1 MRFTELPRR
10 VLFSLALL
18 LAAVSV
24 SYSALWMYYARWE
37 RKARLGV
44 QPQYLRSEKVIRIAE
59 VIPGA
64 PAAAAGIRAGDRLV
78 EINGRALDTANPF
91 YDAVVRGQPGDE
103 VELRVERPGEA
114 AFRVRVRLAPLPAA
128 NDNPGFGEWLA
139 SELVNSYP
147 VLFVVVG
154 LPMLFLRLNDRNAW
168 LLALLF
174 AGLIA
179 GAPLLLLEPVVHP
192 GLRGFM
198 LFYKILGVGLSPA
211 LFYFFF
217 AVFPEASPLERRA
230 PHLKWLL
237 LIGSLLVAAPLAVWG
252 LYAGSSAPLLRF
264 ANRVGGDTARTVI
277 FSYFFGGMAL
287 GLASL
292 VGSGLRAPSAETRR
306 KLKVIVWGTVVGM
319 VPFLLVFAAAVLT
332 RRNYYDFPFWVWTPP
347 VMLSFLIPLSMAYA
361 VVKHRV
367 LEVPVLLKRSA
378 RYLLVQR
385 GFMLLMVV
393 LLVAVTFRLARASS
407 EAFGMQAS
415 VAAPVGILLGS
426 ALGILLAV
434 GAGEVGKRITQ
445 RIDRAFFRS
454 AYDARQILEDLA
466 EKTRTATSREELAT
480 LLRRQIGDALYP
492 KTRYVYLEDAQGR
505 LAATASDVAPE
516 LGVLPREWPV
526 LESLARYGRPW
537 EVPPMD
543 TEHLGGAQ
551 NPEDSGPRLPHAVGP
566 LALDAL
572 GAFLQQIGGEPRE
585 QVTGT
590 FQLEWLRSGAAP
602 RLMQLEPECLVPL
615 VGRNKRL
622 VGLLVLGPRMSEEP
636 YSGEDHRLLASVAT
650 HAATALEGIRL
661 AEEIAERIESQ
672 RKATHEIEI
681 AQKVQRRLLPQKQP
695 KLETLEYVGLCIQAR
710 AVGGDYY
717 DYLDLGPGRLGL
729 VQADIAGKGISA
741 ALLMANLQANLRSQY
756 AVALEDIPRLLRS
769 VNRLFVENTEP
780 AHYATAFFAVYDDA
794 ERRLRYENC
803 GHNPPLLVRA
813 DGRVD
818 RLQGSATVL
827 GMFEPW
833 ECSLAETQLQPGD
846 LLVIYSDG
854 VSEAQSDDGDF
865 FGEERL
871 LEAIRA
877 HQHLPVSELVE
888 TLARTVVTFSG
899 REQEDDITLVVA
911 RGR

>member
-1 MRFTELPRR
+1 MWG
-10 VLFSLALL
+10 L
-18 LAAVSV
+18 LAA
-24 SYSALWMYYARWE
+24 
-37 RKARLGV
+37 
-44 QPQYLRSEKVIRIAE
+44 
-59 VIPGA
+59 
-64 PAAAAGIRAGDRLV
+64 
-78 EINGRALDTANPF
+78 
-91 YDAVVRGQPGDE
+91 
-103 VELRVERPGEA
+103 
-114 AFRVRVRLAPLPAA
+114 
-128 NDNPGFGEWLA
+128 
-139 SELVNSYP
+139 
-147 VLFVVVG
+147 
-154 LPMLFLRLNDRNAW
+154 
-168 LLALLF
+168 
-174 AGLIA
+174 
-179 GAPLLLLEPVVHP
+179 
-192 GLRGFM
+192 
-198 LFYKILGVGLSPA
+198 
-211 LFYFFF
+211 
-217 AVFPEASPLERRA
+217 
-230 PHLKWLL
+230 
-237 LIGSLLVAAPLAVWG
+237 
-252 LYAGSSAPLLRF
+252 SSAPLLNF
-264 ANRVGGDTARTVI
+264 ASGLGEGVARTVI
-277 FSYFFGGMAL
+277 FSYFFGGMGL

-292 VGSGLRAPSAETRR
+292 VWNGLRAPSAETRR
-306 KLKVIVWGTVVGM
+306 KLKVIVWGTVVGL
-319 VPFLLVFAAAVLT
+319 VPFLLVLAASLAT
-332 RRNYYDFPFWVWTPP
+332 GRNYYDFPFWVWTPP

-393 LLVAVTFRLARASS
+393 LIVAVAFRLARASS
-407 EAFGMQAS
+407 EAFGLQAS

-434 GAGEVGKRITQ
+434 GAGEVGRRITQ

-505 LAATASDVAPE
+505 LAATASGVPSE
-516 LGVLPREWPV
+516 LEALPREWPV
-526 LESLARYGRPW
+526 LEALARYGRPW
-537 EVPPMD
+537 EVPPVD
-543 TEHLGGAQ
+543 AGRFPDAAT
-551 NPEDSGPRLPHAVGP
+551 DSEAAGPRLPHAVGP

-585 QVTGT
+585 RVTGT

-602 RLMQLEPECLVPL
+602 KLMQLEPECLVPL
-615 VGRNKRL
+615 VGRDRRL

-650 HAATALEGIRL
+650 QAAAALEGIRL

-672 RKATHEIEI
+672 RKTAHEIEI

-695 KLETLEYVGLCIQAR
+695 KLETLEYVGHCIQAR

-717 DYLDLGPGRLGL
+717 DYLDLGPGRVGL

-756 AVALEDIPRLLRS
+756 AIALEDIPRLLRS

-803 GHNPPLLVRA
+803 GHNPPLLLRA

-818 RLQGSATVL
+818 RLTGSATVVGL
-827 GMFEPW
+827 CEPW

-854 VSEAQSDDGDF
+854 VSEAQSDDGEF

-877 HQHLPVSELVE
+877 HQHLPVSELVDA
-888 TLARTVVTFSG
+888 LARIVVTFSG

-911 RGR
+911 RCR